1 MRFLTYS
8 LHGPISNSPL
18 MSPTQFLCV
27 VWRILYRINTV
38 ILTLTCLLDIVF
50 IMLGEILSCSLVG
63 VEGLR
68 PYT

>member
-1 MRFLTYS
+1 MRFLTDS
-8 LHGPISNSPL
+8 LQGPISNSPL

-27 VWRILYRINTV
+27 VWRILYRINTI
-38 ILTLTCLLDIVF
+38 ILITCLLDIVF

-68 PYT
+68 PCT